1 MSTFSNSAGSNGAGS
16 NGAGSN
22 GAGTAGASRTEVRVR
37 ALGTADL
44 EAVVAL
50 DASLTGEAKATYW
63 GPVVE
68 RFLTRKSCIAL
79 AASAA
84 SATSAAGEPGDGLDG
99 FLFGE
104 RRAFEFGSEACG
116 WVLAVGVR
124 MSAARTGVAT
134 ALMEQARRQFAAM
147 GVTAVRTMVRRTDV
161 PLLSF
166 FRSQGFVG
174 GPFVQLELGLE
185 DADREES
192 AP

>member
-1 MSTFSNSAGSNGAGS
+1 MSAAANTSGA
-16 NGAGSN
+16 
-22 GAGTAGASRTEVRVR
+22 TRTEPQIRI
-37 ALGTADL
+37 LQTADL

-50 DASLTGEAKATYW
+50 DASLTGEAKPTYW

-79 AASAA
+79 AA
-84 SATSAAGEPGDGLDG
+84 TAAGEPAGGLDG

-116 WVLAVGVR
+116 WILAVGVR
-124 MSAARTGVAT
+124 KNVSRAGLAS
-134 ALMEQARRQFAAM
+134 ALMKEASRLFGAM
-147 GVTAVRTMVRRTDV
+147 GVSSVRTMARRTDV

-185 DADREES
+185 GDHEQEGA
-192 AP
+192 A

>member
-1 MSTFSNSAGSNGAGS
+1 MNSPSN
-16 NGAGSN
+16 
-22 GAGTAGASRTEVRVR
+22 TAGARRTGSEGAKRTELRIR
-37 ALGTADL
+37 ALGTGDL

-50 DASLTGEAKATYW
+50 DATLTGEAKPSYW
-63 GPVVE
+63 GPVVD

-79 AASAA
+79 AASTG
-84 SATSAAGEPGDGLDG
+84 SEPGDALDG

-124 MSAARTGVAT
+124 TSAARAGVAT
-134 ALMEQARRQFAAM
+134 ALMEQACRRFASM

-185 DADREES
+185 DKDHEEI